1 MTNLFTEVNKLWSR
15 LPNNKLPF
23 GIYFSIIKQNIINGY
38 WYIKENIRKD
48 IHTYNLIT
56 HSETYFPHNPET
68 YIVHDKVKE
77 IREKALNNF
86 DSSLT
91 PFNITEKQVNQINEK
106 QP

>member
-1 MTNLFTEVNKLWSR
+1 MNTPIFQKLQPLPTKKMPVR
-15 LPNNKLPF
+15 L
-23 GIYFSIIKQNIINGY
+23 
-38 WYIKENIRKD
+38 YIKTLKKNIVNSYKHFRHNLKGD

-56 HSETYFPHNPET
+56 YSESHLPKTSESYPIDP
-68 YIVHDKVKE
+68 KVKE